1 MASGGGTSA
10 NTVSSYDARDN
21 RMAADGRAIVTR
33 GDNVSIN
40 TTSPEAWQFG
50 IRMADEA
57 NEVAD
62 RALIEGGRMAGD
74 AMNMSKS
81 VAREGMDLG
90 RRVSGD
96 AMSLSRNV
104 AREGMELGARVTRE
118 GLDFAGGGLKL
129 AERMVLKGSEAA
141 ADNLEHSLSFSNR
154 AQDKAYLFAKDAL
167 TASRRNTETALTQI
181 SSAFGQTLAEK
192 REDSTQLSQQLIR
205 LGIPAVALVMIAG
218 SFRK

>member
-74 AMNMSKS
+74 AMNLSKS
-81 VAREGMDLG
+81 VAREGMDLS

-96 AMSLSRNV
+96 AMN
-104 AREGMELGARVTRE
+104 LGARVTRE
-118 GLDFAGGGLKL
+118 GLDFAGDGLKL

-141 ADNLEHSLSFSNR
+141 ADNLEHSLAFSNR
-154 AQDKAYLFAKDAL
+154 AQDKAYGFAKDAL